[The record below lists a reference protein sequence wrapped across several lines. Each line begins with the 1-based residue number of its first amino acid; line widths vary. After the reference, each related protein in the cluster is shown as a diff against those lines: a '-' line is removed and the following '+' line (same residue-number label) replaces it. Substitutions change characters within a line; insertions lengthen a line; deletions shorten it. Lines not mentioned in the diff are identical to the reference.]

1 MFESFAQIFPTE
13 WQGAVMLLVAPL
25 RWLAGQQE
33 TVVQLFVK
41 SGSPL
46 VISLLVAGLA
56 LPGIAFSAAMWC
68 TMLSMYTIPFRS
80 GRGRFITT
88 ILMGWWD
95 AARCTWLFW
104 TGIGRVAVALVGWII
119 GSVKFFLLMI
129 RNMLVGLVKSPL
141 TILDWSSR
149 RYFKPGVPWVA
160 LMVLVLWTA
169 VEATVFT
176 FTLQPTLNEVFGGLT
191 GFEPNP
197 RIMAP
202 LLWVFLF
209 MLVAG
214 SFACVQV
221 FSEALRDKKRA
232 AIVQML
238 LVESAVMFFEV
249 IFLYRELIDAIT
261 PWIAQ
266 QSGGQVQLGIG
277 ATLLLASFGWVGV
290 RGMSWFLFG
299 RFGTPALIAILSRQS
314 IAADGSPM
322 RGPETMSAD
331 MWKGPISAL
340 KAETAWF
347 HAEAKRMFELLSL
360 PVLQLLAAALNFA
373 IIVVHGRTAFTL
385 PFKSLDDMLAAAPFS
400 GSAKEL
406 KAERKFGA
414 GMRTPRDPM
423 PRVAS

>member
-1 MFESFAQIFPTE
+1 MFDSFAHIFPAE

-25 RWLAGQQE
+25 RWLAGLQE
-33 TVVQLFVK
+33 TVVHFFVS

-46 VISLLVAGLA
+46 VVSLLVAGLA
-56 LPGIAFSAAMWC
+56 LPGVVFSAAMWC

-95 AARCTWLFW
+95 GARCTWLFW

-202 LLWVFLF
+202 LLWVFL
-209 MLVAG
+209 
-214 SFACVQV
+214 
-221 FSEALRDKKRA
+221 
-232 AIVQML
+232 
-238 LVESAVMFFEV
+238 
-249 IFLYRELIDAIT
+249 
-261 PWIAQ
+261 
-266 QSGGQVQLGIG
+266 
-277 ATLLLASFGWVGV
+277 
-290 RGMSWFLFG
+290 
-299 RFGTPALIAILSRQS
+299 
-314 IAADGSPM
+314 
-322 RGPETMSAD
+322 
-331 MWKGPISAL
+331 
-340 KAETAWF
+340 
-347 HAEAKRMFELLSL
+347 
-360 PVLQLLAAALNFA
+360 LQL
-373 IIVVHGRTAFTL
+373 
-385 PFKSLDDMLAAAPFS
+385 
-400 GSAKEL
+400 
-406 KAERKFGA
+406 
-414 GMRTPRDPM
+414 
-423 PRVAS
+423 